1 MNEAPKSAA
10 KLSSPQRDRYAVS
23 KLAAA
28 VLAAFCF
35 VGWPVKPP
43 TEVPPSDMHE
53 VMGSPSFREP
63 PAWRMSGATFY
74 VNGVRLNCRLGLL
87 DGLSGC
93 DIFRAAITDGMPVR
107 ATYYLMP
114 TRIGIRYPVLYRLEQ
129 NGKAVVSPQ
138 QTQDC
143 VMRSHEGAWSA
154 YLQLV
159 VLFFSVAM
167 TAGFIDCA
175 NASRRDTRVTGE
187 VKPYQED

>member
-1 MNEAPKSAA
+1 V

-43 TEVPPSDMHE
+43 TDLPLPDMYE
-53 VMGSPSFREP
+53 AMGTPTFREP
-63 PAWRMSGATFY
+63 RPWRMSGTAFY
-74 VNGVRLNCRLGLL
+74 VNNLRLNCRLGLL
-87 DGLSGC
+87 DGLNGC
-93 DIFRAAITDGMPVR
+93 AFFRKAFTDGMPVR

-138 QTQDC
+138 QTQDY
-143 VMRSHEGAWSA
+143 VMRSYEDAWSA

-175 NASRRDTRVTGE
+175 NDSRSDTRVTGG
-187 VKPYQED
+187 VK

>member
-1 MNEAPKSAA
+1 VNSYPTSAA
-10 KLSSPQRDRYAVS
+10 KLSSPQLDRYAVS

-43 TEVPPSDMHE
+43 TDLPPSDRHE
-53 VMGSPSFREP
+53 VMGNPSFREP
-63 PAWRMSGATFY
+63 RPWRMSGAAFY
-74 VNGVRLNCRLGLL
+74 VNNLRLNCRLGLL
-87 DGLSGC
+87 DGLNGC
-93 DIFRAAITDGMPVR
+93 AFFRKAITDGIPVR

-138 QTQDC
+138 QTQGY
-143 VMRSHEGAWSA
+143 VMRSYEGAWSA
-154 YLQLV
+154 YLELV
-159 VLFFSVAM
+159 ILFFSVAM

-175 NASRRDTRVTGE
+175 NASRRKTRLHGG
-187 VKPYQED
+187 VKT